1 MAYPKVHIV
10 NSTNFS
16 VKGKVKYASAFC
28 SDDNFEIAPWGS
40 WTADSRGVCLLT
52 EVSATVHTPGQ
63 DAKATPYE
71 SSGTSYSQFAVL
83 QTAPG
88 KFTMTRIVT

>member
-10 NSTNFS
+10 NSTNYS
-16 VKGKVKYASAFC
+16 VKGKVKYAACS
-28 SDDNFEIAPWGS
+28 SDDFVIAPWGS

-52 EVSATVHTPGQ
+52 KITADVYTPVKTSE
-63 DAKATPYE
+63 AIPYS

-83 QTAPG
+83 QTAPDN
-88 KFTMTRIVT
+88 FTMTRIVT